1 LINNNVTPIFSLKP
15 PTEPTLPVLA
25 NLPHSGLFVPD
36 EIRGQLT
43 EAHQTFLPHQDW
55 HLDQLYGFL
64 PALGITM
71 LQATHSRYV
80 VDLNRS
86 LKPPHFGNFW
96 SAVVTEKTAFNVPLY
111 ATPPTPEAVEQRL
124 EDYYRPY
131 HAELEFQLN
140 QLIEQFGRVYL
151 LDLHSFYGP
160 ITDDICLGNANGK
173 SGSDFFIDTVD
184 NAFAHA
190 GFGVVRNKV
199 FNGGYI
205 TQHYGSLPNVEALQ
219 IEVRY
224 PVYLDENQLAESQVP
239 DWRVPQFDQAKLRFK
254 SVFEQ
259 IAATFSKS

>member
-1 LINNNVTPIFSLKP
+1 VTPIFKLTR
-15 PTEPTLPVLA
+15 PTVSPLPVLA

-43 EAHQTFLPHQDW
+43 EAHQIFLPHQDW

-71 LQATHSRYV
+71 LQAIHSRYV

-96 SAVVTEKTAFNVPLY
+96 SAVVAEKTAFNVPLY
-111 ATPPTPEAVEQRL
+111 ATQPTPEAVEQRL
-124 EDYYRPY
+124 ENYYRPY
-131 HAELEFQLN
+131 HGELELQLER
-140 QLIEQFGRVYL
+140 LIEQFGKVYL

-173 SGSDFFIDTVD
+173 TCSDFFIDTVD
-184 NAFAHA
+184 KAFAQE
-190 GFGVVRNKV
+190 GYRVVRNKV

-205 TQHYGSLPNVEALQ
+205 TQYYGRLPKVEALQ

-224 PVYLDENQLAESQVP
+224 PVYLDESQLAESRVP
-239 DWRVPQFDQAKLRFK
+239 DWRVPQFDQAKPRFK
-254 SVFEQ
+254 TVFEQ
-259 IAATFSKS
+259 ISETFSKS